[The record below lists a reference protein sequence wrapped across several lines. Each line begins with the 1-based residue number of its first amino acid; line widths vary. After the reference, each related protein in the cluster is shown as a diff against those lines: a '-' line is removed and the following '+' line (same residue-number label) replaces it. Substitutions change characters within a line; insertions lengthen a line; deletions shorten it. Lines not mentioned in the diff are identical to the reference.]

1 MVVGESLFSLACNQP
16 TELLI
21 SKSSPPESTLR
32 RRCRGVVAVAKLL
45 PCQSIAVESG
55 VFPCCTL
62 SRSLDES
69 DHRCRRRRRVSTKL
83 LRRRSFCQRGIW
95 LPLPPCCRG
104 DPLSSLRLSPRVAA
118 VLVKEKVGDA
128 SHLLHHR
135 GVGSPKRCCLAR
147 ADAASLLCLVIAA
160 RGFLLLSL

>member
-69 DHRCRRRRRVSTKL
+69 DRRCRRRRRVSTKL

-95 LPLPPCCRG
+95 LPLPPRCCG
-104 DPLSSLRLSPRVAA
+104 DPPSSLPLAETCRCSCQGESRRRVTLAAPSRGGESQALLPR
-118 VLVKEKVGDA
+118 
-128 SHLLHHR
+128 
-135 GVGSPKRCCLAR
+135 
-147 ADAASLLCLVIAA
+147 
-160 RGFLLLSL
+160 